1 MTTLEQ
7 QPTRPPH
14 RAHRTP
20 RRTPDAAGLRAAQP
34 FTPSY
39 RCSRCRAFALYSP
52 FGKHALSSKVSLAA
66 LRPFRSSRRRAAA
79 PPRHRAEHTKT
90 DLSLLPTPAPRR
102 RNSAQY
108 ARAAR
113 PSTRPS
119 RRSSRS
125 AAEVCGG
132 GLPPTHTTRR
142 LHTHFWIEQGGAALP
157 LSSPPHIAHSH
168 IVLAPLSSLPMQLHP
183 APRSLESLLR
193 RRAPAPKHA
202 PLRALPL

>member
-79 PPRHRAEHTKT
+79 PPRHRAEHT
-90 DLSLLPTPAPRR
+90 
-102 RNSAQY
+102 
-108 ARAAR
+108 
-113 PSTRPS
+113 
-119 RRSSRS
+119 
-125 AAEVCGG
+125 
-132 GLPPTHTTRR
+132 RR
-142 LHTHFWIEQGGAALP
+142 LIFR
-157 LSSPPHIAHSH
+157 
-168 IVLAPLSSLPMQLHP
+168 SSLPPPH
-183 APRSLESLLR
+183 AAATPRSTRAQLDLPPVPRAAQAAALLR
-193 RRAPAPKHA
+193 SVEVGSLPHTPPGVFTHTFGSSRGERRSPSPPPPPP
-202 PLRALPL
+202 PL